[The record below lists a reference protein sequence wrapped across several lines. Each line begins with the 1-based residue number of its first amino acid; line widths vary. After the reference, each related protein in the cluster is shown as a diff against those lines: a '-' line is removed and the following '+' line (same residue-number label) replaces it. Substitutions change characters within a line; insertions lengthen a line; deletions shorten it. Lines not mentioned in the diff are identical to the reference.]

1 MAESAAQLGFWPDL
15 ISTDL
20 HSGNVHGGTTM
31 DLCFYI
37 RCGLSASQVLCH
49 CDFIIALRIHDLCNF
64 FFLHSK
70 RSINILNSI
79 FSSRFSLDFNTDLCR
94 RKKLDISCFYGQSV
108 SKVFGTFPFWNGFS
122 KYLSFL
128 TRKSSLWPNSSRICK
143 NSIHI
148 SLFNLHPEKWFD
160 GYHINSTLFFS
171 GWQKHLRF
179 SRALHPFFSYLPYET
194 QLLLKLAP

>member
-1 MAESAAQLGFWPDL
+1 MNPRKKKSVKDRQSRLLFQLEFSSFEEEIFKRILGKAIDFENFILRHQQRFFLKLYTYYNLQFFSIAVVEDSFDWKVAESAAQLGFWPDL

-49 CDFIIALRIHDLCNF
+49 CDFIISLRIHDLCNF

-108 SKVFGTFPFWNGFS
+108 SKVFGTFPF
-122 KYLSFL
+122 
-128 TRKSSLWPNSSRICK
+128 
-143 NSIHI
+143 
-148 SLFNLHPEKWFD
+148 
-160 GYHINSTLFFS
+160 
-171 GWQKHLRF
+171 
-179 SRALHPFFSYLPYET
+179 
-194 QLLLKLAP
+194 